1 MWKFT
6 VQAMWKTHLNFK
18 GCRGSALRGL
28 SGQGM
33 WKKQKYAPIELLKE
47 NIFRGAQSWK
57 CTTEESAS
65 FPAFSWTRLS
75 NLHQQTGPPFL
86 RVSDLHTVV
95 QPGTDT
101 VHLHG
106 FLLCPICTTL
116 YSIFDACWKLF
127 SCDWLK
133 WVNVNVQYTYCCASL
148 LYPSMVGTWR
158 SRFKLNIG
166 WKPQKKLNKKNAAFK
181 RRPKTGNSCSPETYS
196 ISFRSFC
203 VFETTLL
210 YFEERT
216 FVELL
221 VPYSTIYS
229 CCWGQCCSFVL
240 NLLVFICMIFWICT

>member
-33 WKKQKYAPIELLKE
+33 WKKQKIC
-47 NIFRGAQSWK
+47 S
-57 CTTEESAS
+57 
-65 FPAFSWTRLS
+65 
-75 NLHQQTGPPFL
+75 GPPFWRL
-86 RVSDLHTVV
+86 LSDLHTVV

-106 FLLCPICTTL
+106 FLLWPICTTL

-166 WKPQKKLNKKNAAFK
+166 WKPQKKKIKKKKCCFQK
-181 RRPKTGNSCSPETYS
+181 KTQNRKQL
-196 ISFRSFC
+196 F
-203 VFETTLL
+203 LWDL
-210 YFEERT
+210 QYF
-216 FVELL
+216 L
-221 VPYSTIYS
+221 
-229 CCWGQCCSFVL
+229 
-240 NLLVFICMIFWICT
+240 

>member
-1 MWKFT
+1 MRRFT

-47 NIFRGAQSWK
+47 NIFKGAQSWK

-75 NLHQQTGPPFL
+75 NLHQQTGPPFWP
-86 RVSDLHTVV
+86 VSSDLHTVV

-101 VHLHG
+101 VHIHG

-133 WVNVNVQYTYCCASL
+133 WVNVNVQYTYCCTSL

-166 WKPQKKLNKKNAAFK
+166 WKPQKKLNKKKCCFQK
-181 RRPKTGNSCSPETYS
+181 KTQNRKQL
-196 ISFRSFC
+196 F
-203 VFETTLL
+203 LWDL
-210 YFEERT
+210 QYF
-216 FVELL
+216 L
-221 VPYSTIYS
+221 
-229 CCWGQCCSFVL
+229 
-240 NLLVFICMIFWICT
+240 